1 MISQEQIKILY
12 DKYLEIVHLE
22 VSEFGCK
29 PTEVRHLIGRL
40 GEFYCALKVNGTLAH
55 EPNQHGFDVIAE
67 NNRKISVKTTAQKTG
82 FVTINSKTLNK
93 VNDLMLLQYANET
106 LEIIYFGPI
115 QEAVEVSRTWKENYE
130 FDISKA
136 KKLHNKSFERDAG

>member
-1 MISQEQIKILY
+1 MITQEQIQLLY

-40 GEFYCALKVNGTLAH
+40 GEFYCALHVKGTLAH
-55 EPNQHGFDVIAE
+55 ETNQHGFDVTAKD
-67 NNRKISVKTTAQKTG
+67 NRKISVKTTAQKSG

-93 VNDLMLLQYANET
+93 VNDLMLLQYANEK
-106 LEIIYFGPI
+106 LEIIYYGPI
-115 QEAVEVSRTWKENYE
+115 EKAVEVSRTWEDKYE

-136 KKLHNKSFERDAG
+136 KKLHNKAVKRDK